1 MKYILVEKKHEFD
14 FWFLGSDV
22 YLNEESFN
30 SVKEKFISDGL
41 VLKEDYYNSGGGEVL
56 ESIYMVSNKYNYLT
70 NENLTGV
77 DNSNLHYA
85 KIVYRDLFLI
95 NDEGIIIKGIRF
107 TVDKELETISLEEIE
122 IGDADYIIK
131 NTNISFID
139 KMIENCEEKMLRCQE
154 RLDNL
159 KNIKNLIK

>member
-70 NENLTGV
+70 NENLIGV

-139 KMIENCEEKMLRCQE
+139 KMIENCEEKMLRYQE